1 MTRSVRDGI
10 GRGLARRG
18 TKTVR
23 ALHED
28 TLVRHRL
35 FLGTRTGAHA
45 DTQQTRSD
53 LADAMR
59 SRTAG

>member
-1 MTRSVRDGI
+1 MALAARLA
-10 GRGLARRG
+10 GRGMKAA
-18 TKTVR
+18 R

-28 TLVRHRL
+28 TLVRHRR

>member
-1 MTRSVRDGI
+1 MKV
-10 GRGLARRG
+10 A
-18 TKTVR
+18 R

-28 TLVRHRL
+28 TLVHHRR
-35 FLGTRTGAHA
+35 FLGTRTDVHA

-59 SRTAG
+59 SRIVGYFAEGLRVL